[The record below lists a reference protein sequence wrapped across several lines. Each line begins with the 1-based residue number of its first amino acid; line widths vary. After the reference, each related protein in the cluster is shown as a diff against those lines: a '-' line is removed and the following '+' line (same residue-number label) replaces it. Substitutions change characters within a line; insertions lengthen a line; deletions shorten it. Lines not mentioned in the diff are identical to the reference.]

1 MRVQGLKVKVH
12 SALMICLEIENSG
25 DRLSGLNEWVKSP
38 TETEKPVQAFHPQ
51 GLTRARTDP
60 STQRFPPP
68 KIVPRK
74 ISGGNPAIGGD
85 KPHKAIR

>member
-68 KIVPRK
+68 QNCAEKNQRGK
-74 ISGGNPAIGGD
+74 SGDRG
-85 KPHKAIR
+85 